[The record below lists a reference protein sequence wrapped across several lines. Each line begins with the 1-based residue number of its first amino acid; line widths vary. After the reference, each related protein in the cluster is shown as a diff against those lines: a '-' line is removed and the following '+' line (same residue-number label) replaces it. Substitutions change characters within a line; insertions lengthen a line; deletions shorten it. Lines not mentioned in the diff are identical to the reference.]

1 MRAVR
6 LICDVRYKGETCGR
20 RETRE
25 ARDVSEGADT
35 AAGRAHGVMIDAQ
48 GGANRVGIGNDL
60 RAAQNVSS
68 L

>member
-1 MRAVR
+1 MR

-20 RETRE
+20 RETRD

-35 AAGRAHGVMIDAQ
+35 AAGRARGGMIDAQ

-60 RAAQNVSS
+60 RTAKNVSS
-68 L
+68 M